1 MDSTQESIGLR
12 TFTKQLNILLTYYT
26 TIMNIIK
33 QSVTLMQTPKNI
45 ATILEFAARTCTGT
59 VAKMATGST
68 MDSEEFVKRVVM
80 ARKHYSVLEH
90 VSFTFELI
98 TTRAIANQ
106 IVRHRMAAYCQESM
120 RYVRMDRKNGGLP
133 VIAPYQFDN
142 WPEEAKKLWLEAIQ
156 VSEDN
161 YMDLLKMKIK
171 AEDARGVL
179 PLDTA
184 TVLVA
189 TWNLRELLHILYHP
203 VSGRCTNSHAQPQ
216 TRQLFALLEEEIKR
230 VPFAYELC
238 EIYKETN

>member
-1 MDSTQESIGLR
+1 MR
-12 TFTKQLNILLTYYT
+12 QLNILLTYYT
-26 TIMNIIK
+26 PTMNIIN
-33 QSVTLMQTPKNI
+33 QSVTLMQIPENI
-45 ATILEFAARTCTGT
+45 ATILEFAARTCTSS
-59 VAKMATGST
+59 VAQMYEGKA
-68 MDSEEFVKRVVM
+68 EEFVKRVIM

-120 RYVRMDRKNGGLP
+120 RYVRMDRKTGGLP

-142 WPEEAKKLWLEAIQ
+142 WPEEAKKLWLEAVQ

-216 TRQLFALLEEEIKR
+216 TRQLFTYLENEIR
-230 VPFAYELC
+230 NRLPFVYELC

>member
-1 MDSTQESIGLR
+1 
-12 TFTKQLNILLTYYT
+12 
-26 TIMNIIK
+26 MNIIK
-33 QSVTLMQTPKNI
+33 QSVTLMQIPENI
-45 ATILEFAARTCTGT
+45 ASILEFAARTCTSSVEQMREGN
-59 VAKMATGST
+59 AE
-68 MDSEEFVKRVVM
+68 DFVKRVIM

-90 VSFTFELI
+90 VSFTFELV

-120 RYVRMDRKNGGLP
+120 RYVRMDRKTGGLP

-142 WPEEAKKLWLEAIQ
+142 WPEEAKKLWLEAVQ

-216 TRQLFALLEEEIKR
+216 TRQLFTYLENEIKNKL
-230 VPFAYELC
+230 PFVYELC

>member
-1 MDSTQESIGLR
+1 
-12 TFTKQLNILLTYYT
+12 
-26 TIMNIIK
+26 MNIIT
-33 QSVTLMQTPKNI
+33 QSVTLMQIPENI
-45 ATILEFAARTCTGT
+45 ATILEFAARTCTSSVDQMYEGK
-59 VAKMATGST
+59 A
-68 MDSEEFVKRVVM
+68 EEFVKRVIM

-90 VSFTFELI
+90 VSFTFELV

-120 RYVRMDRKNGGLP
+120 RYVRMDRKTGGLP

-142 WPEEAKKLWLEAIQ
+142 WPEEAKKLWLEAVQ

-216 TRQLFALLEEEIKR
+216 TRQLFTYLENEIKKEL
-230 VPFAYELC
+230 PFVYELC

>member
-1 MDSTQESIGLR
+1 
-12 TFTKQLNILLTYYT
+12 
-26 TIMNIIK
+26 MNIIT
-33 QSVTLMQTPKNI
+33 QSVTLMQIPENI
-45 ATILEFAARTCTGT
+45 ATILEFAARTCTSSVDQMYEGK
-59 VAKMATGST
+59 AE
-68 MDSEEFVKRVVM
+68 DFVKRVIM

-120 RYVRMDRKNGGLP
+120 RYVRMDRKTGGLP

-142 WPEEAKKLWLEAIQ
+142 WPEEAKKLWLEAVQ

-216 TRQLFALLEEEIKR
+216 TRQLFTYLENEIKNKL
-230 VPFAYELC
+230 PFVYELC

>member
-1 MDSTQESIGLR
+1 
-12 TFTKQLNILLTYYT
+12 
-26 TIMNIIK
+26 MNIIT
-33 QSVTLMQTPKNI
+33 QSVTLMQIPENI
-45 ATILEFAARTCTGT
+45 ATTLEFAARTCTGS
-59 VAKMATGST
+59 VAQMYEGNAE
-68 MDSEEFVKRVVM
+68 DFVKRVIM

-120 RYVRMDRKNGGLP
+120 RYVRMDRKTGGLP

-142 WPEEAKKLWLEAIQ
+142 WPEEAKKLWLEAVQ

-216 TRQLFALLEEEIKR
+216 TRQLFTYLENEIKSKI
-230 VPFAYELC
+230 PFVYELC
-238 EIYKETN
+238 EIYKDTN

>member
-1 MDSTQESIGLR
+1 
-12 TFTKQLNILLTYYT
+12 
-26 TIMNIIK
+26 MNIIK
-33 QSVTLMQTPKNI
+33 QSVTLMQIPENI
-45 ATILEFAARTCTGT
+45 ATILEFAARTCTSSVEQMREGN
-59 VAKMATGST
+59 AE
-68 MDSEEFVKRVVM
+68 DFVKRVIM

-120 RYVRMDRKNGGLP
+120 RYVRMDRKTGGLP

-142 WPEEAKKLWLEAIQ
+142 WPEEAKKLWLEAVQ

-216 TRQLFALLEEEIKR
+216 TRQLFTYLENEIKNKL
-230 VPFAYELC
+230 PFVYELC

>member
-1 MDSTQESIGLR
+1 
-12 TFTKQLNILLTYYT
+12 
-26 TIMNIIK
+26 MNIIK
-33 QSVTLMQTPKNI
+33 QSVTLMQIPENI
-45 ATILEFAARTCTGT
+45 ATILEFAARTCTSSVDQMREGN
-59 VAKMATGST
+59 AE
-68 MDSEEFVKRVVM
+68 DFVKRVIM

-90 VSFTFELI
+90 VSFTFELV

-120 RYVRMDRKNGGLP
+120 RYVRMDRKTGGLP

-142 WPEEAKKLWLEAIQ
+142 WPEEAKKLWLEAVQ

-216 TRQLFALLEEEIKR
+216 TRQLFTYLENEIKNKL
-230 VPFAYELC
+230 PFVYELC

>member
-1 MDSTQESIGLR
+1 
-12 TFTKQLNILLTYYT
+12 
-26 TIMNIIK
+26 
-33 QSVTLMQTPKNI
+33 MQIPENI
-45 ATILEFAARTCTGT
+45 ASILEFAARTCTSS
-59 VAKMATGST
+59 VEQMREGSA
-68 MDSEEFVKRVVM
+68 EEFVKRVIM

-90 VSFTFELI
+90 VSFTFELV

-120 RYVRMDRKNGGLP
+120 RYVRMDRKTGGLP

-142 WPEEAKKLWLEAIQ
+142 WPEEAKKLWLEAVQ

-216 TRQLFALLEEEIKR
+216 TRQLFTYLENEIKTR
-230 VPFAYELC
+230 LPFVYELC

>member
-1 MDSTQESIGLR
+1 
-12 TFTKQLNILLTYYT
+12 
-26 TIMNIIK
+26 MNIIK
-33 QSVTLMQTPKNI
+33 QSVTLMQIPENI
-45 ATILEFAARTCTGT
+45 ATILEFAARTCTSS
-59 VAKMATGST
+59 VAQMREGNA
-68 MDSEEFVKRVVM
+68 EEFVKRVIM

-120 RYVRMDRKNGGLP
+120 RYVRMDRKTGGLP

-142 WPEEAKKLWLEAIQ
+142 WPEEAKKLWLEAVQ

-216 TRQLFALLEEEIKR
+216 TRQLFTYLENEIKNKL
-230 VPFAYELC
+230 PFVYELC

>member
-1 MDSTQESIGLR
+1 
-12 TFTKQLNILLTYYT
+12 
-26 TIMNIIK
+26 MNIIK
-33 QSVTLMQTPKNI
+33 QSVTLMQIPENI
-45 ATILEFAARTCTGT
+45 ATILEFAARTCTGS
-59 VAKMATGST
+59 VAQMYEGNAE
-68 MDSEEFVKRVVM
+68 DFVKRVIM

-120 RYVRMDRKNGGLP
+120 RYVRMDRKTGGLP
-133 VIAPYQFDN
+133 VIAPFNFDN

-171 AEDARGVL
+171 AEDARGIL

-216 TRQLFALLEEEIKR
+216 TRQLFTYLENEIKKEL
-230 VPFAYELC
+230 PFVYELC

>member
-1 MDSTQESIGLR
+1 
-12 TFTKQLNILLTYYT
+12 
-26 TIMNIIK
+26 MNIIK
-33 QSVTLMQTPKNI
+33 QSVTLMQIPENI
-45 ATILEFAARTCTGT
+45 ASILEFAARTCTNS
-59 VAKMATGST
+59 VERMREGSA
-68 MDSEEFVKRVVM
+68 EEFVKRVIM

-120 RYVRMDRKNGGLP
+120 RYVRMDRKTGGLP
-133 VIAPYQFDN
+133 VITPYQFDN
-142 WPEEAKKLWLEAIQ
+142 WPEEAKKLWLEAVQ

-216 TRQLFALLEEEIKR
+216 TRQLFTYLENEIKNKL
-230 VPFAYELC
+230 PFVYELC

>member
-1 MDSTQESIGLR
+1 
-12 TFTKQLNILLTYYT
+12 
-26 TIMNIIK
+26 MNIIK
-33 QSVTLMQTPKNI
+33 QSVTLMQIPENI
-45 ATILEFAARTCTGT
+45 ASILEFAARTCTSSVEQMREGN
-59 VAKMATGST
+59 AE
-68 MDSEEFVKRVVM
+68 DFVKRVIM

-90 VSFTFELI
+90 VSFTFELV

-120 RYVRMDRKNGGLP
+120 RYVRMDRKTGGLP

-142 WPEEAKKLWLEAIQ
+142 WPEEAKKLWLESVQ

-216 TRQLFALLEEEIKR
+216 TRQLFTYLENEIKNKL
-230 VPFAYELC
+230 PFVYELC

>member
-1 MDSTQESIGLR
+1 
-12 TFTKQLNILLTYYT
+12 
-26 TIMNIIK
+26 
-33 QSVTLMQTPKNI
+33 MQIPENI
-45 ATILEFAARTCTGT
+45 ASILEFAARTCTSSVEQMREGN
-59 VAKMATGST
+59 AE
-68 MDSEEFVKRVVM
+68 DFVKRVIM

-90 VSFTFELI
+90 VSFTFELV

-120 RYVRMDRKNGGLP
+120 RYVRMDRKTGGLP

-142 WPEEAKKLWLEAIQ
+142 WPEEAKKLWLEAVQ

-216 TRQLFALLEEEIKR
+216 TRQLFTYLENEIKNKL
-230 VPFAYELC
+230 PFVYELC

>member
-1 MDSTQESIGLR
+1 
-12 TFTKQLNILLTYYT
+12 
-26 TIMNIIK
+26 MNIIN
-33 QSVTLMQTPKNI
+33 QSVTLMQIPENI
-45 ATILEFAARTCTGT
+45 ATILEFAARTCTGS
-59 VAKMATGST
+59 VEQMREGKAE
-68 MDSEEFVKRVVM
+68 DFVKRVIM
-80 ARKHYSVLEH
+80 SRKHYSVLEH
-90 VSFTFELI
+90 VSFTFELV

-120 RYVRMDRKNGGLP
+120 RYVRMDRKTGGLP

-142 WPEEAKKLWLEAIQ
+142 WPEEAKKLWLEAVQ

-216 TRQLFALLEEEIKR
+216 TRQLFTYLENEIKNKL
-230 VPFAYELC
+230 PFVYELC

>member
-1 MDSTQESIGLR
+1 
-12 TFTKQLNILLTYYT
+12 
-26 TIMNIIK
+26 MNIIT
-33 QSVTLMQTPKNI
+33 QSVTLMQIPENI
-45 ATILEFAARTCTGT
+45 ATTLEFAARTCTGS
-59 VAKMATGST
+59 VAQMYEGNAE
-68 MDSEEFVKRVVM
+68 DFVKRVIM

-90 VSFTFELI
+90 VSFTFELV

-120 RYVRMDRKNGGLP
+120 RYVRMDRKTGGLP

-216 TRQLFALLEEEIKR
+216 TRQLFTYLENEIKNKL
-230 VPFAYELC
+230 PFVYELC

>member
-1 MDSTQESIGLR
+1 
-12 TFTKQLNILLTYYT
+12 
-26 TIMNIIK
+26 MNIIK
-33 QSVTLMQTPKNI
+33 QSVTLMQIPENI
-45 ATILEFAARTCTGT
+45 AAILEFAARTCTNS
-59 VAKMATGST
+59 VAQMREGNA
-68 MDSEEFVKRVVM
+68 EEFVKRVIM

-120 RYVRMDRKNGGLP
+120 RYVRMDRKTGGLP

-142 WPEEAKKLWLEAIQ
+142 WPEEAKKLWLEAVQ

-216 TRQLFALLEEEIKR
+216 TRQLFTYLENEIKNKL
-230 VPFAYELC
+230 PFVYELC

>member
-1 MDSTQESIGLR
+1 
-12 TFTKQLNILLTYYT
+12 
-26 TIMNIIK
+26 MNIIK
-33 QSVTLMQTPKNI
+33 QSVTLMQIPENI
-45 ATILEFAARTCTGT
+45 ATILEFAARTCTGS
-59 VAKMATGST
+59 VEQMREGKAE
-68 MDSEEFVKRVVM
+68 DFVKRVIM

-90 VSFTFELI
+90 VSFTFELV

-120 RYVRMDRKNGGLP
+120 RYVRMDRKTGGLP

-142 WPEEAKKLWLEAIQ
+142 WPEEAKKLWLEAVQ

-216 TRQLFALLEEEIKR
+216 TRQLFTYLENEIKNKL
-230 VPFAYELC
+230 PFVYELC

>member
-1 MDSTQESIGLR
+1 
-12 TFTKQLNILLTYYT
+12 
-26 TIMNIIK
+26 MNIIK
-33 QSVTLMQTPKNI
+33 QSVTLMQIPENI
-45 ATILEFAARTCTGT
+45 ATILEFAARTCTSSVDQMYEGK
-59 VAKMATGST
+59 AE
-68 MDSEEFVKRVVM
+68 DFVKRVIM

-120 RYVRMDRKNGGLP
+120 RYVRMDRKTGGLP

-142 WPEEAKKLWLEAIQ
+142 WPEEAKKLWLEAVQ

-216 TRQLFALLEEEIKR
+216 TRQLFTYLENEIKNKL
-230 VPFAYELC
+230 PFVYELC